1 MLNYVLLTPYQGAIL
16 GPIARVLG
24 WILEKLY
31 EGLSLVGIENVGICI
46 ILFTFI
52 VNGFMIPMQVKQQK
66 FSRMSAKMNPELM
79 AIQSKYKNKKDEASI
94 RKMQMEQQAVY
105 QKYGVSPASGCLPL
119 LISMPI
125 LFALYRVIYNVPA
138 YVGPVCD
145 LYNNLAD
152 GLMNCKDYV
161 DVLAGYIAGTDQ
173 AKAILA
179 DDNTHQT
186 VTVIM
191 KKWPELTEALK
202 NNTYIIDV
210 LSQFRSE
217 TWEQLRTDF
226 PSLKATIDTTVQQVN
241 HVNNFFGANISDT
254 PSWNGPTVIIPVLAF
269 VTQVL
274 STKVSMAGSP
284 QMQQNQED
292 NTMNSTM
299 KTMNTV
305 MPVVSG
311 VMCLFMPIGLGLYWI
326 AGSVFRIIQGI
337 CINFYMDH
345 LDIDEE
351 MKKNMEKAEKRFE
364 KMGITQEEMNRI
376 ARQKTADLGKPKK
389 TNISKA
395 AASVKNSETSSKS
408 GSKSSSKNTG
418 NKKPKSQKNNSKGN
432 PKYKEGSIAA
442 YANMLNRNQ
451 DD

>member
-16 GPIARVLG
+16 GPIAKVLG

-52 VNGFMIPMQVKQQK
+52 VNGLMIPIQVKQQK

-79 AIQSKYKNKKDEASI
+79 AIQNKYKNKKDETSI

-202 NNTYIIDV
+202 NNTYIVDV

-217 TWEQLRTDF
+217 TWEQLRGDF
-226 PSLKATIDTTVQQVN
+226 PSLKATIDTTMQQVN

-254 PSWNGPTVIIPVLAF
+254 PSWNGPTILVPIFAVI
-269 VTQVL
+269 TQIL
-274 STKVSMAGSP
+274 STKISMAGSP
-284 QMQQNQED
+284 QMQNQED

-305 MPVVSG
+305 MPFVSG
-311 VMCLFMPIGLGLYWI
+311 IMCLMMPIGLGLYWI
-326 AGSVFRIIQGI
+326 AGSVFRIFQGL

-376 ARQKTADLGKPKK
+376 ARQKTTDLGKPKK

-395 AASVKNSETSSKS
+395 AASVKNSQTNSKN
-408 GSKSSSKNTG
+408 GSKSSSKSTG
-418 NKKPKSQKNNSKGN
+418 NKKPKNQTNNSKGN